1 MISDCIDLVYM
12 TGILPIKRYNSQS
25 SLNNFTEYNMLDP
38 YSLAEFIGF
47 TEEEVRSLCNQ
58 YNMDINDMK
67 HWYDGYHYSEVGD
80 LYNPKSVVESI
91 TRRFLDINIINRSSN
106 KLYEL

>member
-1 MISDCIDLVYM
+1 M
-12 TGILPIKRYNSQS
+12 TVS
-25 SLNNFTEYNMLDP
+25 
-38 YSLAEFIGF
+38 AEFIGF

>member
-38 YSLAEFIGF
+38 YPLAEFIGF

-67 HWYDGYHYSEVGD
+67 HWYDVYHYSEVGD